1 MPKLRLLETRNFE
14 NISQALRNY
23 NQNFP
28 ATPPAV
34 LHYSKVKRNEETS
47 VPDAYLL
54 RGLQR

>member
-1 MPKLRLLETRNFE
+1 MPKLRLLETRNSE

-28 ATPPAV
+28 ATPPPAV
-34 LHYSKVKRNEETS
+34 LHYSKVERNEETS

-54 RGLQR
+54 RLQR